1 MQCFQF
7 QQELEDALKEANQFT
22 AEIQDLLQWLNEID
36 NALSMSKTVGGLPE
50 TASDQ
55 LELFMEIYHEL
66 EKNLQS
72 VESCHKRGADYLNQ
86 STDPAASSLQRNL
99 ETLKQCWDNQVRN
112 RSQGGYRV
120 PRCPTSVHRV
130 ADQCREHFER
140 LQTRL
145 PRQGDRRLS
154 DRGPQIPPK
163 GYFYSEGCDG
173 QPR

>member
-72 VESCHKRGADYLNQ
+72 VESCHKRGADYLL
-86 STDPAASSLQRNL
+86 STLKLKTLAYQPKEKVYFLMLASSLLRAEDMAL
-99 ETLKQCWDNQVRN
+99 LDLMG
-112 RSQGGYRV
+112 RSFIYE
-120 PRCPTSVHRV
+120 SSF
-130 ADQCREHFER
+130 A
-140 LQTRL
+140 
-145 PRQGDRRLS
+145 
-154 DRGPQIPPK
+154 IIN
-163 GYFYSEGCDG
+163 
-173 QPR
+173 